1 MFCYDEINFN
11 IEYPDKFTMDY
22 DELSK
27 NILKLDSKIRF
38 AGVVNTKGVLINK
51 MYQEGVEEY
60 LTHSE
65 LKMSLHYSMLEW
77 EKSKNLNHKIGN
89 ERASVVEYDKVT
101 LLSIPLN
108 NSDLFVASIEPN
120 EDYFKMILKIKPL
133 LEETIKE

>member
-1 MFCYDEINFN
+1 
-11 IEYPDKFTMDY
+11 MDY
-22 DELSK
+22 DEMCK

-38 AGVVNTKGVLINK
+38 AGVVNTEGVLINN
-51 MYQEGVEEY
+51 MYQEEVEEY

-77 EKSKNLNHKIGN
+77 EKSKNLTHKIGN

-108 NSDLFVASIEPN
+108 KSDLFVASIEPN

-133 LEETIKE
+133 LEDIIKE

>member
-1 MFCYDEINFN
+1 MFCCEELNFN
-11 IEYPDKFTMDY
+11 IEYTDNFSMDY
-22 DELSK
+22 DEMCK

-38 AGVVNTKGVLINK
+38 AGVVNTKGVLINN

-60 LTHSE
+60 LTPSE

-77 EKSKNLNHKIGN
+77 EKSKNLTHKIGN

-108 NSDLFVASIEPN
+108 NSDLFVESIEPN
-120 EDYFKMILKIKPL
+120 EDYFKMILKFKPL

>member
-1 MFCYDEINFN
+1 
-11 IEYPDKFTMDY
+11 MDY
-22 DELSK
+22 DEMCK

-38 AGVVNTKGVLINK
+38 AGVVNTEGVLINN

-77 EKSKNLNHKIGN
+77 EKSKNLTHKIGN

-108 NSDLFVASIEPN
+108 KSDLFVASIEPN

-133 LEETIKE
+133 LEDIIKE

>member
-38 AGVVNTKGVLINK
+38 AGVVNTKGVLINN

-120 EDYFKMILKIKPL
+120 EDYFKMIMKMKPL
-133 LEETIKE
+133 IQNIIKE